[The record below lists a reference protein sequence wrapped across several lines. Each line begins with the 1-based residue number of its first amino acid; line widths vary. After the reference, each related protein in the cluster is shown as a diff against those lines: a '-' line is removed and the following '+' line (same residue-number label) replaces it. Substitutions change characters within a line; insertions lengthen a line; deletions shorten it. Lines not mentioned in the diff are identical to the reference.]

1 MNFPMRIQNT
11 NRLII
16 LAFSKGVAG
25 CLNILVVIKS
35 DFEIIDSHCQMC
47 LNLKEKALMDQKI
60 LNTLR
65 GLSTLTR
72 CSLYREYSKEYFN
85 VNKIFFFIE
94 KITHVLSLQT
104 K

>member
-25 CLNILVVIKS
+25 CFNILVAIKS

-60 LNTLR
+60 LSMLK

-72 CSLYREYSKEYFN
+72 CSLTKNTLLQR
-85 VNKIFFFIE
+85 
-94 KITHVLSLQT
+94 VLLLKLTGSF
-104 K
+104 